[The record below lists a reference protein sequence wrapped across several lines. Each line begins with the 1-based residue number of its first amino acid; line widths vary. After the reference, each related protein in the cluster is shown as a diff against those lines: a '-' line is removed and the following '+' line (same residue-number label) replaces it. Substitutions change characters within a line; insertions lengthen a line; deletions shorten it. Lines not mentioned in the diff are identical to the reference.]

1 MREPQPEVIRDRI
14 ERKIMDDINVEIQ
27 SFFENMGEIMYISDP
42 NTYDLVYLNRAEVYR
57 AQGQPEAAL
66 ADIRRA
72 TEAKDDTLA
81 AWKMAG
87 DIEDELGDKQAAL
100 EDYRRYVKL
109 APEATDIGD
118 EYLKE
123 LSPKVWEKVEK
134 ARREAEEETIKA
146 VKEKTAE
153 KEKEKSSAAGEAA
166 GKGEDKSAD
175 AEKTA

>member
-1 MREPQPEVIRDRI
+1 MELDG
-14 ERKIMDDINVEIQ
+14 K
-27 SFFENMGEIMYISDP
+27 DP
-42 NTYDLVYLNRAEVYR
+42 FVYLNRAEVHR

-87 DIEDELGDKQAAL
+87 DIEDELGDKTAAL

-134 ARREAEEETIKA
+134 ARQEAEEERIKA
-146 VKEKTAE
+146 VKKKMAE
-153 KEKEKSSAAGEAA
+153 KEKEKSSADA
-166 GKGEDKSAD
+166 GKA
-175 AEKTA
+175 AEKDKDESAGAEEIT